1 MEHRRE
7 ILRTI
12 WFTYSDRNCNTHV
25 DTNRDSYCNVD
36 THGNTYR
43 DS

>member
-1 MEHRRE
+1 
-7 ILRTI
+7 LRAV
-12 WFTYSDRNCNTHV
+12 WFTYSDRNCNTY
-25 DTNRDSYCNVD
+25 RDGYCNVD